1 MDTIQVAHRRVD
13 KGLKRRRRDALEDAR
28 RDEARIP
35 RLGVRGA
42 SPCACDGQQ
51 QCPADEEM
59 SLAPDATRGHK
70 NKGREAHAEE
80 IPSRQLGDL
89 RKLLGEVERQ
99 RKRVGGEDGTER
111 RRKDGRQG
119 QDEGDEVSLPQGP
132 VEGIVGVV
140 GRLGDED
147 DGDGAT
153 GVVLEAVDA
162 VSGILRSVGVVKI
175 SSGAC
180 DDGVS
185 GGMPLLAPGLR

>member
-1 MDTIQVAHRRVD
+1 MDTIQVTHGRVD

-28 RDEARIP
+28 GDEARIP
-35 RLGVRGA
+35 SLGVGGA
-42 SPCACDGQQ
+42 PPCACNGQQ
-51 QCPADEEM
+51 QCPANEKM
-59 SLAPDATRGHK
+59 SLAPDATSGHK

-99 RKRVGGEDGTER
+99 RKCVGGEDGTER
-111 RRKDGRQG
+111 RCKDGRQG

-132 VEGIVGVV
+132 VEGIVRVV
-140 GRLGDED
+140 GRLRDED
-147 DGDGAT
+147 DGDGAA
-153 GVVLEAVDA
+153 GVVFEAVDA
-162 VSGILRSVGVVKI
+162 VGGILRSVGVVKI

-185 GGMPLLAPGLR
+185 GCVPLVALR